1 MIYGTMQGTQCPSCS
16 GCVTILTLCSLLLV
30 SLVALNAAKGGFGPV
45 GSGASWSGRSSETTY
60 HGAPGS
66 FDDVNVSYTSVEN
79 ATEPVVLY
87 EYVPSQLTPNP
98 VTQAFIGTEELHM
111 SHLVCAGQFRWNK
124 TCVFRNLY
132 MDARP
137 TSGGNA
143 WLFFASYT
151 PDSSDAERKDLL
163 AQLNLDV
170 RVELNPFLRWEGE
183 TARMGVS

>member
-1 MIYGTMQGTQCPSCS
+1 MQGTLCPSCS
-16 GCVTILTLCSLLLV
+16 GCATILTLFSLLLV

-45 GSGASWSGRSSETTY
+45 GSGASWSGRSSETTH
-60 HGAPGS
+60 HGATQAGS
-66 FDDVNVSYTSVEN
+66 FDDVNVSSYTSVEN

-87 EYVPSQLTPNP
+87 EYVPSPLTPNP

-137 TSGGNA
+137 ASRGNA

-170 RVELNPFLRWEGE
+170 RVELNPFLRWESE
-183 TARMGVS
+183 TASMGVS